1 VLSPVRCVAEGREL
15 SETPQRPGRPIGG
28 GRKTYTGPAAHYR
41 RHGLKEVAA
50 MSIER
55 RLQQA
60 EERARLIALD
70 LPARWDVSKLT
81 GAEVDTLCDLAR
93 RAGVPRSER
102 VEDMTDAEL
111 LAIAGERHG
120 VYVMGEEPPARQ
132 FDYERFKQLYA
143 ETRKPGPCPHCGK
156 LPE

>member
-1 VLSPVRCVAEGREL
+1 
-15 SETPQRPGRPIGG
+15 
-28 GRKTYTGPAAHYR
+28 
-41 RHGLKEVAA
+41 LKEVDA
-50 MSIER
+50 MGIER

-93 RAGVPRSER
+93 RAGVPRSEC

-120 VYVMGEEPPARQ
+120 VYVMGEKPPARQ

-143 ETRKPGPCPHCGK
+143 ETRQTGPCPHCGK